1 MAMTI
6 STTHASESPRL
17 AVPIRY
23 LDVLVIVVATAPALV
38 LGAPAFGFLVGAGGW
53 LLQRGLQVVDR
64 RLTARIDDSLQRAGY
79 RLFESFGRIFFLA
92 GAIVLA
98 AAAGNHKDGLAA
110 AVVIMVAYSCAF
122 LVRMVSGPPPEQL
135 GASR

>member
-6 STTHASESPRL
+6 TTTHAPDPLRL
-17 AVPIRY
+17 SAPFRY

-53 LLQRGLQVVDR
+53 LLQRALQIVDR

-92 GAIVLA
+92 GAIILA
-98 AAAGNHKDGLAA
+98 GAAGGHSDGLAA
-110 AVVIMVAYSCAF
+110 AVVIMAAYSCAF
-122 LVRMVSGPPPEQL
+122 LVRLVSGPPPEQL
-135 GASR
+135 EASR